1 MSRRDQLEA
10 LLAEEPGDIF
20 LRYAIAMECKKEGN
34 PEEAV
39 ERMRELTVADPPHV
53 PAFFMAAQY
62 LTELGEIA
70 SARTLLREGIEQ
82 ARRQGDQHA
91 AGEMSE
97 YLQTLG
103 ELGE

>member
-1 MSRRDQLEA
+1 M
-10 LLAEEPGDIF
+10 LAEEPDDTF

-34 PEEAV
+34 VEEAV
-39 ERMRELTVADPPHV
+39 MRMRDLTIITPPHV

-70 SARTLLREGIEQ
+70 SARSLLREGIDQ
-82 ARRQGDQHA
+82 ARQQGDQHA
-91 AGEMSE
+91 AGEMGE